1 MVYKKYIY
9 KNGRKH
15 GPYYYESYRE
25 GDNIKKRYLGTSY
38 SKQRNYLFYLIIAF
52 ALVIGANFL
61 YYGFTGH
68 TLIED
73 ISENLENGDSVDDIS
88 EESSLVD
95 EELPEVVEGDSD
107 IISEEDMLEDSNES
121 IIEDINESV
130 VEEDLNISVNSSD
143 IDEVIN
149 SSLVED
155 EINVTLDE
163 NVSIESNVS
172 EINST
177 EVNSSIVNLNGSE
190 ITIETKRYNIVL
202 NRPVKWIKEINIEEL
217 GNVSEID
224 IEIPK
229 EAVDLK
235 IKTGFEAAEA
245 VEDVEEFNR
254 AIESS
259 NNISEIV
266 DSGITGFALRE
277 IAGEESFLEK
287 IMDFIFRFVLTGRVI
302 SEEDIAGESIL
313 VGEESKVVEVGE
325 IVDLESES
333 QIVVEY
339 YTEAPTAIEED
350 TESGKIV
357 VIRGPDDAG
366 YEDILSFAEVNGIVR
381 VEDKDSI
388 IVFWKDNASEMDFEV
403 YDLDFDGFIDYVEW
417 ITPHL
422 SEQTFEIILISD
434 ALHLNEN
441 RVFIENVYSNVSQR
455 DNVTSSIPSGHYI
468 RVSFEKNL
476 SSAKD
481 ISVYA
486 SGSGGNVE
494 VYVKDGNDLLSIFEN
509 ISEDRKYQIF
519 LTNLTGEMDIFDLKV
534 LGSSVFFD
542 YILDPVAN
550 DSLNTIYQCGS
561 IDSPGVYTLNI
572 SISTSSSCIFVN
584 SSNVTI
590 DGLGRILD
598 GEDTAIY
605 GINIS
610 NFRNVTIK
618 NLNIT
623 NFAKGI
629 QFGSASSDSIDVVIL
644 NNSFTSNAL
653 GIEIIQ
659 GTIRSSII
667 NNSIKANSQSGID
680 LTTNTDAQFGINMTG
695 NVIDSNSQ
703 YGARLYLLADSLI
716 QNNSFSSN
724 TLSGIY
730 LQADVI
736 RTNITNNRIYANVG
750 NGIYSVSSYSNNF
763 EGNNI
768 SSNSLEGIYLL
779 SERWSNLSNNF
790 VYANGDN
797 SPSFKDGIVLEQSM
811 NISLLSNTILDNF
824 DDGIN
829 LKTNSKRINVSWNN
843 ISLNNGKGILVQ
855 GASEWNNFI
864 GNRVFNNS
872 GDGIDLDT
880 NYNNVTYNH
889 ILQNGDCGAGNGDGI
904 SNNGGDNNTFVNN
917 SVDLNCD
924 DGIELD
930 NTAVSNQVLNNSISS
945 NYDEGIHVQLN
956 SVYNNISWNYLNNQR
971 DHGIRVRNSSN
982 SNVIT
987 FNTINGSGRAPADKG
1002 DGIFILSNLNLVY
1015 NNTITYGSDD
1025 AIHLENATGN
1035 LISNNSIK
1043 NNIDKAINL
1052 IVSHYNNISFNYAT
1066 YNSHGYVLQDNSS
1079 NNSFIGDFASNNS
1092 LQGIYVKSS
1101 LERGNVFNNT
1111 LAYCNYGDYDIY
1123 DRDNSSIL
1131 NSTCGSYNR
1140 GTCDSPSPAT
1150 CTLSCNFGITSTT
1163 LLSNDSACLSSAYNI
1178 TGNNVLFDCGNH
1190 SIKGS
1195 NQANKGIVGIN
1206 VRNLTII
1213 NCFVSAFE
1221 EGIYLINATNV
1232 TISNLT
1238 LTLGEVGVRAQNS
1251 SFINVINVTF
1261 IGNEDGVQFDNVS
1274 YGNILNSTFDG
1285 NEDDGVQ
1292 FELRSNNNTI
1302 YGNNFTNQLDNA
1314 VKLQSDSINNTLAG
1328 NFYGNNSIDVLLEP
1342 NSLIEYNFSGL
1353 KLEVRDSDLVGIR
1366 WGDSLSF
1373 NRSSL
1378 SGLIDFAV
1386 NSVSVNSSIVNALN
1400 STANVTFF
1408 NTNSFA
1414 SGIINRY
1421 PLYDGNACPSSICT
1435 ELSDS
1440 DTYIFR
1446 TTRFSTYSLGYT
1458 TSTPSAGGGSSG
1470 SGSGVSSNQSN
1481 LVGEEVEDDE
1491 EKSLVFL
1498 SCNPQWEC
1506 SEWGECENGFISR
1519 NCVDKNLCQGALK
1532 PEDKLSCY
1540 CQPNYQCSEWGEC
1553 KSKDRVSDVLKGN
1566 VNLNGLRERDCADLN
1581 NCALDYQDYESCAL
1595 GDKLNFENRGKVD
1608 FADKIFGFDNGERVV
1623 EIDIKVDKIGRKL
1636 DIVFV
1641 RNSTI
1646 DVSGCF
1652 NKIRDEGEEGVDC
1665 GGSCQKCSEDNLGF
1679 IDRLNAFLERV
1690 ILHKLF
1696 LSICVI
1702 VLAVLFL
1709 IVIYF
1714 DFIKSLKVVFKKFSF
1729 FKMK

>member
-9 KNGRKH
+9 RNGKKH

-25 GDNIKKRYLGTSY
+25 GDSIKKRYLGTSY
-38 SKQRNYLFYLIIAF
+38 STQKNYLFYLIIAF
-52 ALVIGANFL
+52 ALVLGVNFF
-61 YYGFTGH
+61 YYSFTGH
-68 TLIED
+68 TLVED
-73 ISENLENGDSVDDIS
+73 ISDNLEGSDSVDEVLD
-88 EESSLVD
+88 ESSLVD
-95 EELPEVVEGDSD
+95 EGLSEVVEGDSD
-107 IISEEDMLEDSNES
+107 IISEEELPEDLNESILEDSNES
-121 IIEDINESV
+121 I
-130 VEEDLNISVNSSD
+130 VEEDLNVSINSSN

-149 SSLVED
+149 GSLVED
-155 EINVTLDE
+155 DLNVTLDE

-177 EVNSSIVNLNGSE
+177 EFNSSIVNLNESE
-190 ITIETKRYNIVL
+190 IRIESKNYKMVL
-202 NRPVKWIKEINIEEL
+202 NKPVKWIREINIEEI
-217 GNVSEID
+217 GNVTEID

-245 VEDVEEFNR
+245 VEDLEEFNR

-259 NNISEIV
+259 NFSEIV

-277 IAGEESFLEK
+277 IAGKESFLEK
-287 IMDFIFRFVLTGRVI
+287 IRDFIFRFVLTGRVI
-302 SEEDIAGESIL
+302 SEEDIDGESIL

-339 YTEAPTAIEED
+339 YTEAPTATEEES
-350 TESGKIV
+350 ESGKIV
-357 VIRGPDDAG
+357 VISGPDEAG
-366 YEDILSFAEVNGIVR
+366 YEDILSFAEVREIVR
-381 VEDKDSI
+381 VEDRDKI
-388 IVFWKDNASEMDFEV
+388 IVFWKDNASEMNFEV
-403 YDLDFDGFIDYVEW
+403 YDLDSDGFIDYVEW

-422 SEQTFEIILISD
+422 SEQTFEIILITD
-434 ALHLNEN
+434 ALHLDEN
-441 RVFIENVYSNVSQR
+441 RVFIENVYSNVSER
-455 DNVTSSIPSGHYI
+455 DNITASIPSGHYI

-476 SSAKD
+476 SSSKD
-481 ISVYA
+481 ISVY
-486 SGSGGNVE
+486 GYGTGGNIE
-494 VYVKDGNDLLSIFEN
+494 VYEKDGNSLISIFEN
-509 ISEDRKYQIF
+509 ISEDKKYQIF
-519 LTNLTGEMDIFDLKV
+519 LSNLTGEEDIFDLKV
-534 LGSSVFFD
+534 LGSSVLFD

-572 SISTSSSCIFVN
+572 SISTSTSCIFVN
-584 SSNVTI
+584 VSNVTI
-590 DGLGRILD
+590 DGMGRTLD
-598 GEDTAIY
+598 GQDTAIY

-610 NFRNVTIK
+610 SFRNVTIK
-618 NLNIT
+618 NMNIT

-629 QFGSASSDSIDVVIL
+629 QFGTASSSSIDIIIL
-644 NNSFTSNAL
+644 NNSITSNAL

-659 GTIRSSII
+659 GTIRASII
-667 NNSIKANSQSGID
+667 NNSLKANSQSGLD

-695 NVIDSNSQ
+695 NVMDSNSQ

-724 TLSGIY
+724 TLSGLY

-736 RTNITNNRIYANVG
+736 RTNITNNRIYANLG
-750 NGIYSVSSYSNNF
+750 NGIYSTSSYLNNF

-768 SSNSLEGIYLL
+768 SSNALIGIYLL

-790 VYANGDN
+790 VYVNGDTFDN
-797 SPSFKDGIVLEQSM
+797 FQDGIVIEQSQ

-829 LKTNSKRINVSWNN
+829 IKENSKRINVSWNN
-843 ISLNNGKGILVQ
+843 ISLNDGKGIIMQ
-855 GASEWNNFI
+855 TGSDWNNFI

-880 NYNNVTYNH
+880 NYNNITYNH
-889 ILQNGDCGAGNGDGI
+889 ILQNGNCDAGDGDGI
-904 SNNGGDNNTFVNN
+904 SNNGGDNNTFINN

-930 NTAVSNQVLNNSISS
+930 NTAVSNQVLNNSLSE

-1002 DGIFILSNLNLVY
+1002 DGIFILSNLNSVF
-1015 NNTITYGSDD
+1015 NNSITYGSDD

-1035 LISNNSIK
+1035 IISNNSMK
-1043 NNIDKAINL
+1043 NNIDKAMNL

-1092 LQGIYVKSS
+1092 LQGIYVKSA
-1101 LERGNVFNNT
+1101 LERGNVFNST
-1111 LAYCNYGDYDIY
+1111 LTYCNYGDYDIY